1 MANTQDI
8 IKASLRLIGVIATG
22 ETPTDDELQDAREAL
37 NMMLGS
43 WSAKR
48 LLIPYRTA
56 ENFALVAST
65 NSYTI
70 ATGGTFNTDRPVR
83 IESGFI
89 RDSNSNDTPIEII
102 TRAQYNAHVL
112 KTTEGLPYELFYED
126 TYPTGT
132 VFLYYSPQQNYT
144 LHINSWK
151 KLTQL
156 PLLTTEI
163 SMPDEYLR
171 ALKFNLAVEVAPEF
185 GRSVPV
191 EVAAIAKDSFETV
204 SDLNRPDMLA
214 SADESL
220 LYRGYNTNAYNI
232 YTE

>member
-1 MANTQDI
+1 MANTQTI

-48 LLIPYRTA
+48 LLIPYRT
-56 ENFALVAST
+56 EESFALVAST
-65 NSYTI
+65 NPYTI
-70 ATGGTFNTDRPVR
+70 ATGATFNTARPVR

-89 RDSNSNDTPIEII
+89 RDSNGNDTPIKII
-102 TRAQYNAHVL
+102 TRDQYNAHVL
-112 KTTEGLPYELFYED
+112 KTTTGRPYELFYED

-132 VFLYYSPQQNYT
+132 VFLYYSPDEIYT
-144 LHINSWK
+144 LFINSWK
-151 KLTQL
+151 ALTQL

-185 GRSVPV
+185 GRSVPI
-191 EVAAIAKDSFETV
+191 EVAAIAKDSFDTI